1 MGVRSLL
8 FLAILAI
15 SIHEA
20 SPKDKVL
27 KEKISSGGRERTYH
41 LFVPETLDLGK
52 PAPLLIMLHG
62 SGRDGSSLIDP
73 WKKLA
78 KEKGIVLA
86 GPNALNSQK
95 WISPADGP
103 VFLRDVVESIKARF
117 NIDSK
122 RVYLFGHSGGG
133 SFAIMNALFE
143 PNFFAAAAVHAGALP
158 DPDQFMPVLS
168 SRRRIPIAIWVG
180 DRDPFFPVSAVKLTV
195 DILQTHGFPGQ
206 FSVLQNHDHNYYGL
220 ADKVNK
226 AAWSFLESKAL
237 EDDPEWVDI
246 AFSER

>member
-1 MGVRSLL
+1 MTGRSLL
-8 FLAILAI
+8 FLAVLAFCVHQGI
-15 SIHEA
+15 
-20 SPKDKVL
+20 PKDQLL
-27 KEKISSGGRERTYH
+27 KEKVLSSGRARTYH
-41 LFVPETLDLGK
+41 YFVPDTLIAVK
-52 PAPLLIMLHG
+52 PAPLLITLHG
-62 SGRDGSSLIDP
+62 SGRDGLSLIEP

-95 WISPADGP
+95 WIPPADGP
-103 VFLRDVVESIKARF
+103 VFLRDVIESIKAKV

-133 SFAIMNALFE
+133 GFAIMNALFE

-158 DPDQFMPVLS
+158 VPDQFTPFLPAT
-168 SRRRIPIAIWVG
+168 RRVPIAIWVG
-180 DRDPFFPVSAVKLTV
+180 DRDPFFPMSAVKPTV
-195 DILQTHGFPGQ
+195 DFLQTNGFPGE
-206 FSVLQNHDHNYYGL
+206 FSILLNHNHNYYGL

-237 EDDPEWVDI
+237 EEDPEWIDI
-246 AFSER
+246 AFSDR